1 MCLAHGDWQSF
12 SKRSVFRSSWES
24 LGLREA
30 YELQLR
36 ILQIKN
42 FESDLLIFSDN
53 SHHNSSGNAA
63 TRSQCLCIWP
73 RMRLLLTPAARTEQE
88 VAPEKKQKTGKSLSN
103 FFGHVMFVFSIVE
116 FGISTWDS
124 VVRVLFHPAKC
135 ESRLGL
141 CGNILPDPSSNSG
154 PICEAT
160 IEAALE
166 CILSLL
172 QPLLHVSMRLSL
184 SIQASPAKETKTT
197 HAQHALART
206 HTSAVC
212 YDPKWIQTGS
222 TCPFLVY
229 QNIGD
234 PMIHH
239 H

>member
-1 MCLAHGDWQSF
+1 
-12 SKRSVFRSSWES
+12 
-24 LGLREA
+24 
-30 YELQLR
+30 
-36 ILQIKN
+36 
-42 FESDLLIFSDN
+42 
-53 SHHNSSGNAA
+53 
-63 TRSQCLCIWP
+63 
-73 RMRLLLTPAARTEQE
+73 MRLLLTPAARTEQE

-197 HAQHALART
+197 HAQHALAPT
-206 HTSAVC
+206 HTSVC
-212 YDPKWIQTGS
+212 YDPKWIQLGS